1 MLPVSLFE
9 SEVVG
14 PLAERLRPHS
24 LEEVIGQDHLLGKDG
39 ALRRM
44 LTKGRLASFILW
56 GPPGVGKTT
65 IARLIVQEA
74 GLEFVQLSAVL
85 SGTADLRRHIDVAR
99 NLRAGA
105 GKQTA
110 MFIDEL
116 HRFNR
121 TTQDALLPHVEDGTI
136 VLIGATTENPSFS
149 LVGALLSRARVF
161 TLERFGAEALERL
174 LQRAEAH
181 EGVPLPLDENART
194 LLKDMADG
202 DARYLLN
209 LCEEL
214 FQLRATPPL
223 SPEQLAEKLQ
233 KRAPVYD
240 KGQDN
245 HYNLLSCFHKSLRGS
260 DVQAA
265 LYWAARMMNA
275 GEDAN
280 VLFRR
285 LACAASE
292 DVGMADPQALVQVMT
307 AWEAFRRVG
316 WPEARLFMGQAI
328 AYVAT
333 APKSNASYRAF
344 NAALGLAREEG
355 SLDPPMHI
363 LNAPTS
369 LMKELGYHQGYRY
382 DHDHPDAFAGQE
394 FFPDRL
400 AGDPRTT
407 FYEPEERG
415 YEREIRKRLDFWRR
429 RKAARGTT
437 GDAMA
442 QPRSEDS
449 GARS

>member
-1 MLPVSLFE
+1 MSLSLFDAGI
-9 SEVVG
+9 VG
-14 PLAERLRPHS
+14 PLAERLRPTS
-24 LEEVIGQDHLLGKDG
+24 LADVIGQDHLLGADG

-44 LTKGRLASFILW
+44 LSQGRVASFILW

-65 IARLIVQEA
+65 IARLVVQEA

-85 SGTADLRRHIDVAR
+85 SGTADLRKHIEKAR
-99 NLRAGA
+99 SLRSGA
-105 GKQTA
+105 GRQTA

-121 TTQDALLPHVEDGTI
+121 ATQDALLPHVEDGTV

-161 TLERFGAEALERL
+161 TLQSFGPEALERL
-174 LQRAEAH
+174 LQRAETH
-181 EGVPLPLDENART
+181 EGVRLPLDDDARAA
-194 LLKDMADG
+194 LKNMADG
-202 DARYLLN
+202 DGRYLLN

-214 FQLRATPPL
+214 FQVESDRLL
-223 SPEQLAEKLQ
+223 STEELSSILQ
-233 KRAPVYD
+233 KRAPLYD

-265 LYWAARMMNA
+265 MYWAARMMTA

-280 VLFRR
+280 VVFRR

-292 DVGMADPQALVQVMT
+292 DVGMADPQALVQAMT
-307 AWEAFRRVG
+307 AWEAFRKVG
-316 WPEARLFMGQAI
+316 WPEGRLFLAQAI

-344 NAALGLAREEG
+344 NAALDLAREEG
-355 SLDPPMHI
+355 SLDPPLHI
-363 LNAPTS
+363 LNAPTK
-369 LMKELGYHQGYRY
+369 LMKDLGYHKGYQY
-382 DHDHPDAFAGQE
+382 DHDFPEAFSGQD
-394 FFPDRL
+394 FFPAEL
-400 AGDPRTT
+400 QNDPRST

-415 YEREIRKRLDFWRR
+415 FEREIRKRMDFWRK
-429 RKAARGTT
+429 RKAETKG
-437 GDAMA
+437 
-442 QPRSEDS
+442 E
-449 GARS
+449 

>member
-1 MLPVSLFE
+1 LVPLSLFE
-9 SEVVG
+9 AGVVG
-14 PLAERLRPHS
+14 PLAERLRPKS
-24 LEEVIGQDHLLGKDG
+24 LKDVIGQDHLLGNDG

-44 LTKGRLASFILW
+44 LSRGRIASFILW

-65 IARLIVQEA
+65 IARLVVQEA

-85 SGTADLRRHIDVAR
+85 SGTADLRRHIEAAR

-121 TTQDALLPHVEDGTI
+121 ATQDALLPHVEDGTI
-136 VLIGATTENPSFS
+136 ILIGATTENPSFS
-149 LVGALLSRARVF
+149 LVGALLSRTRVF
-161 TLERFGAEALERL
+161 TLESFGLEALELL

-181 EGVPLPLDENART
+181 EGVPLPIDSDART
-194 LLKDMADG
+194 ALKSMADG

-214 FQLRATPPL
+214 FQLRPEHPL
-223 SPEQLAEKLQ
+223 STDDLSGILQ
-233 KRAPVYD
+233 KRAPLYD

-260 DVQAA
+260 CVQSG

-280 VLFRR
+280 VVFRR

-292 DVGMADPQALVQVMT
+292 DVGMADPQALMQVMT
-307 AWEAFRRVG
+307 AWDAFRRVG
-316 WPEARLFMGQAI
+316 WPEGRLFMAQAI
-328 AYVAT
+328 TYVAT
-333 APKSNASYRAF
+333 APKSNAAYKAF
-344 NAALGLAREEG
+344 NAALSLARETG
-355 SLDPPMHI
+355 SLDPPLHI

-369 LMKELGYHQGYRY
+369 LMKDLGYHKGYSY
-382 DHDHPDAFAGQE
+382 DHDFPDAFSGQQ
-394 FFPDRL
+394 FLPDAL
-400 AGDPRTT
+400 TDDPRTE
-407 FYEPEERG
+407 FYVPEERG
-415 YEREIRKRLDFWRR
+415 FEREIKKRVEFWRR
-429 RKAARGTT
+429 RRNE
-437 GDAMA
+437 
-442 QPRSEDS
+442 RSSQSPS
-449 GARS
+449 GG